1 MRLILFFFLFLC
13 YFTVSA
19 QQITGVWKGR
29 IGSGMRPRKVEL
41 KLVQKGDSIFG
52 TAYYYESQNNYKRY
66 TVKGFFDYKTN
77 GVIWWDQ
84 VQVDGKNPRV
94 KLMSPGDNHWLSEA
108 DFNCPGDGRM
118 MLDGSAR
125 PKNDDD
131 ARIQKLHFDKVEK
144 PIFNDEWD
152 FVIDN
157 YMYGANDP
165 DVIDSVAAIAGTN
178 IPPGA
183 DPRVLVSA
191 SPNEEQALAKQP
203 PPKPV
208 PVPAEPPVV
217 KTVPPPPPEE
227 PELPPLERA
236 GETAVQ
242 LPPGELKEAQQKTV
256 KATPKPLPPYIPKLP
271 ETPPVAVNK
280 PPVETPPAPKP
291 APPVVVNKPVPPPV
305 PKPAPPVVVSKPLPP
320 PVQPAPPVVA
330 TTPPAENGNVLT
342 AENSKRITP
351 PAVGNAPVALAA
363 PEIKK
368 KFTEREKVVAAEIP
382 ITADSIELR
391 FYDNA
396 EVDGDS
402 ISLFLNN
409 QLLQQHIRLTDRP
422 YIVKLS
428 GDQLK
433 EGNELT
439 MVAENLGA
447 IPPNTAYMVVFV
459 NDQRYDATLAST
471 EKSSAVVRFRRK

>member
-1 MRLILFFFLFLC
+1 
-13 YFTVSA
+13 
-19 QQITGVWKGR
+19 
-29 IGSGMRPRKVEL
+29 
-41 KLVQKGDSIFG
+41 
-52 TAYYYESQNNYKRY
+52 
-66 TVKGFFDYKTN
+66 
-77 GVIWWDQ
+77 
-84 VQVDGKNPRV
+84 
-94 KLMSPGDNHWLSEA
+94 MSPGDNQWLSEA

-165 DVIDSVAAIAGTN
+165 DVIDSVYAIAGN
-178 IPPGA
+178 NLPPGA
-183 DPRVLVSA
+183 DPQVMVSA
-191 SPNEEQALAKQP
+191 SPNDEQALAKQP

-208 PVPAEPPVV
+208 PAPVEPPVV

-227 PELPPLERA
+227 PELPPLERVY
-236 GETAVQ
+236 GKEVQ
-242 LPPGELKEAQQKTV
+242 LPPAILKETQQKTV

-271 ETPPVAVNK
+271 ETPPVAVSK
-280 PPVETPPAPKP
+280 PPAEAL
-291 APPVVVNKPVPPPV
+291 PV
-305 PKPAPPVVVSKPLPP
+305 PKPAPSVVVNKPTPP
-320 PVQPAPPVVA
+320 PVQPAPPVVVSKPA
-330 TTPPAENGNVLT
+330 PPPVKPAPPVAVTPPPAENGNVLS
-342 AENSKRITP
+342 AENGKRVTP
-351 PAVGNAPVALAA
+351 PAAQTEPVALAA

-368 KFTEREKVVAAEIP
+368 KFTEREKVIAAEIP

-409 QLLQQHIRLTDRP
+409 QLLLQHIRLTDRP

-433 EGNELT
+433 DGNELT

-447 IPPNTAYMVVFV
+447 IPPNTSYMVVFV

>member
-1 MRLILFFFLFLC
+1 MRAFLLFFLLFFALSS
-13 YFTVSA
+13 YS

-41 KLVQKGDSIFG
+41 KLVQKGDSIYG
-52 TAYYYESQNNYKRY
+52 TAYYYENTNNYRRY
-66 TVKGFFDYKTN
+66 TIKGFFDHKTN

-84 VQVDGKNPRV
+84 VQVDGKNPRI
-94 KLMSPGDNHWLSEA
+94 KLLSPGDNTWLSEA

-144 PIFNDEWD
+144 PLFNDEWD
-152 FVIDN
+152 FVIEN
-157 YMYGANDP
+157 YMVGANDP
-165 DVIDSVAAIAGTN
+165 EVIDSVVAIASTA
-178 IPPGA
+178 IPPGS
-183 DPRVLVSA
+183 DPVVIVS
-191 SPNEEQALAKQP
+191 PPINETAIENKEPEKPAQP
-203 PPKPV
+203 VVAAAPKPV
-208 PVPAEPPVV
+208 PPPAPVIV
-217 KTVPPPPPEE
+217 NTPPPEE
-227 PELPPLERA
+227 PELPSLERA
-236 GETAVQ
+236 SETSLELPTAV
-242 LPPGELKEAQQKTV
+242 LKEPQQRTV
-256 KATPKPLPPYIPKLP
+256 KAVPKNLPVAKIPEAPPIAVAK
-271 ETPPVAVNK
+271 PPVENK
-280 PPVETPPAPKP
+280 PPVVTVTPKP
-291 APPVVVNKPVPPPV
+291 APPPVIARTPPPAAPV
-305 PKPAPPVVVSKPLPP
+305 VKKPEPVVV
-320 PVQPAPPVVA
+320 AA
-330 TTPPAENGNVLT
+330 TPPANNGTVLNAENG
-342 AENSKRITP
+342 KKITP
-351 PAVGNAPVALAA
+351 PAVRQEPIAIAA

-382 ITADSIELR
+382 IMSDSIELR

-409 QLLQQHIRLTDRP
+409 QLIFQHIRLTDRP
-422 YIVKLS
+422 YIVKLY

-433 EGNELT
+433 DGNELT

-459 NDQRYDATLAST
+459 NDNRYDATLSST
-471 EKSSAVVRFRRK
+471 EKSSAVVRFRKKN